1 MRYVAWLFGA
11 GGGLL
16 SMACGGGAAAGTA
29 ATRDSAGITIVEN
42 TGPAWTAANG
52 WRVIDSPSVDIGGR
66 NGEAAYEFDQ
76 VTGPLRL
83 SDGRIAVGN
92 GGSKE
97 IRFYDAKGVHLRSS
111 GREGSGP
118 GEYTNI
124 TGIWLGPGDSVAVFD
139 VFVRRMTILDDTGAV
154 ARSVSLGGAGS
165 AFMPVDGRLAFA
177 IPQAWLSDGSFV
189 AQAQVFSVGESRD
202 GVYRDSVS
210 LVRYG
215 PEGTVRDTLGRFP
228 GIEMEQMQLS
238 MGGRSFPAPQP
249 VPLGRQTVTA
259 AGGGRFYLSL
269 NNAWEIEV
277 RGMDGSL
284 QQLVRT
290 AFTPAAI
297 VPGEVAEH
305 RKQTVE
311 QMEAVPQ
318 IRNMPEA
325 LRKQFTARIDQ
336 VKYPAVYPFF
346 AAFLLDPDGNL
357 WAQEV
362 TPPSEKAQ
370 RFAVIDSGGRFLGR
384 VTMPLDFKVTQIGSD
399 AVYGVWK
406 DADDLQ
412 RIRAY
417 PLRKA

>member
-1 MRYVAWLFGA
+1 MRRVASFLGVA
-11 GGGLL
+11 GGIL
-16 SMACGGGAAAGTA
+16 SMACGGGSAAGTA

-42 TGPAWTAANG
+42 SGPAWTAANG

-66 NGEAAYEFDQ
+66 TGEAAYEFDQ

-97 IRFYDAKGVHLRSS
+97 IRFYDAKGVHQRSS
-111 GREGSGP
+111 GREGNGP
-118 GEYTNI
+118 GEYTNV

-139 VFVRRMTILDDTGAV
+139 VFVRRVTVLDDTGAV
-154 ARSVSLGGAGS
+154 GRSVSLGEAGT

-177 IPQAWLSDGSFV
+177 IPQAWLGDGSFV
-189 AQAQVFSVGESRD
+189 AQAQVFAVGQARA
-202 GVYRDSVS
+202 GVYRDSIS
-210 LVRYG
+210 LLRYG
-215 PEGTVRDTLGRFP
+215 PDGAVRDTLGRYP
-228 GIEMEQMQLS
+228 GIEMEQMTLK
-238 MGGRSFPAPQP
+238 MGERSFPAPQP
-249 VPLGRQTVTA
+249 IPLGRQTVTA
-259 AGGGRFYLSL
+259 AGAGRFYVGR
-269 NNAWEIEV
+269 NDGWEIEV

-290 AFTPAAI
+290 AFTPASITPA
-297 VPGEVAEH
+297 EVAEH

-318 IRNMPEA
+318 IRNLPDA
-325 LRKQFTARIDQ
+325 LKKQFTARIEQ
-336 VKYPAVYPFF
+336 VKYPDTYPVF
-346 AAFLLDPDGNL
+346 AAFLLDPEGNL

-362 TPPSEKAQ
+362 TPPSQKAQ
-370 RFAVIDSGGRFLGR
+370 RYAVIDSTGRFLGR
-384 VTMPLDFKVTQIGSD
+384 VTMPVDFRVTQIGSD

-406 DADDLQ
+406 DADDLE

-417 PLRKA
+417 PLRKG